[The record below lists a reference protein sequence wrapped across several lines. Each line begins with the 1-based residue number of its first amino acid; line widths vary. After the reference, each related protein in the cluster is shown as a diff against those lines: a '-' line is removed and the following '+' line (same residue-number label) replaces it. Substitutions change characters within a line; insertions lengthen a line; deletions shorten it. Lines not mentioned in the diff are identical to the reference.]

1 MSVKPFGGVTK
12 EIPMRPDNRLLQSA
26 YLTRADLLLKRVL
39 VFTGVAVLG
48 IALYVALGLGVGA

>member
-1 MSVKPFGGVTK
+1 
-12 EIPMRPDNRLLQSA
+12 MRPDNRLLQSA

-39 VFTGVAVLG
+39 MFTGAVVVG

>member
-1 MSVKPFGGVTK
+1 
-12 EIPMRPDNRLLQSA
+12 MRPDNALLSAA

-39 VFTGVAVLG
+39 MFTGAAVVG